1 MGYIT
6 LSQELGG
13 PYLKAF
19 LESPL
24 KIIYILV
31 AGQEMRTVGLLLVST
46 KPFWGLISIF
56 GGHYRRWRSW
66 GRGWSV
72 GTWICISP
80 CWLITGLDGH
90 CASKLP
96 LRQHLPPTSVAG
108 MYARVLAS
116 CD

>member
-46 KPFWGLISIF
+46 KPFWGLDLNLWWALPEMVIM
-56 GGHYRRWRSW
+56 GARMECGHMDLHLTLLAYHRS
-66 GRGWSV
+66 
-72 GTWICISP
+72 
-80 CWLITGLDGH
+80 
-90 CASKLP
+90 
-96 LRQHLPPTSVAG
+96 
-108 MYARVLAS
+108 
-116 CD
+116 